1 MKLRPFRLERYLAT
15 HEFSAPYLL
24 CCSDCES
31 FSVRELLELE
41 AEAKKQLLS
50 LKLGYTQSPGSPE
63 LRGQIALLYNHI
75 SLNEVLVHSGAEEV
89 IFNFMNVVLE
99 AGDHIIVHSPY
110 YQSLGEVARSLE
122 AKVTEWE
129 SDPERN
135 WRLDLGFLE
144 SSLTDRTKVVVINV
158 PHNPS
163 GYLPEVD
170 FLLELARLSNQHG
183 FIVFSDE
190 VYRFLEYSEA
200 DRLPAFC
207 ELDERSVSLG
217 VMSKS
222 FGLAGL
228 RIGWAATRN
237 QKLFREMA
245 SFKDYTTICNSAP
258 SEFLATLA
266 LRSRETILKRNLNII
281 KENLKALNSFFGTY
295 SNFFQWTQPKA
306 GPIACP
312 QLLRGAVDEFC
323 HQLVSN
329 KGVLLLPG
337 TIYDRKYNFFRIGFG
352 RKNMPACLEKFSE
365 FIEDV
370 Q

>member
-1 MKLRPFRLERYLAT
+1 MKLRPFRLERYLAA

-50 LKLGYTQSPGSPE
+50 LKLGYTESPGGPE
-63 LRGQIALLYNHI
+63 LREQIASLYGNI
-75 SLNEVLVHSGAEEV
+75 SLHEVLVHSGAEEV
-89 IFNFMNVVLE
+89 IFNFMNVVLKE
-99 AGDHIIVHSPY
+99 GDHIIVHSPY
-110 YQSLGEVARSLE
+110 YQSLGEVARSLG

-129 SDPERN
+129 SDPDKN
-135 WRLDLGFLE
+135 WRLDLGFLK
-144 SSLTDRTKVVVINV
+144 SSLTERTKVVVINI

-163 GYLPEVD
+163 GYLPDGD
-170 FLLELARLSNQHG
+170 FISELTSLSNQHG

-190 VYRFLEYSEA
+190 VYRLLEYNQK
-200 DRLPAFC
+200 DRLPALC

-228 RIGWAATRN
+228 RIGWAATKNKELLR
-237 QKLFREMA
+237 QMA
-245 SFKDYTTICNSAP
+245 LFKDYTTICNSAP
-258 SEFLATLA
+258 SEFLAALA
-266 LRSRETILKRNLNII
+266 LRNRETILKRNLNII
-281 KENLKALNSFFGTY
+281 KENLQSLNAFFGRY
-295 SNFFQWTQPKA
+295 SDLFQWTQPKA
-306 GPIACP
+306 GPIGFP
-312 QLLRGAVDEFC
+312 RLLWGAVEEFC
-323 HQLVSN
+323 HQLVLR

-337 TIYDRKYNFFRIGFG
+337 TLYDKKYNSFRIGFG
-352 RKNMPACLEKFSE
+352 RENMPVCLEKFSE
-365 FIEDV
+365 FIEEL